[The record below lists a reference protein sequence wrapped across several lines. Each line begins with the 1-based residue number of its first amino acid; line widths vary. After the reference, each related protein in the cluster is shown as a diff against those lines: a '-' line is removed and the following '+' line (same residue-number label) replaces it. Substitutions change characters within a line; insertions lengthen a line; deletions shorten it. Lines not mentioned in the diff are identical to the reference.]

1 MRGKPA
7 PSVVIA
13 RIAERRGGVVARWEL
28 LAAGL
33 SEDQIDRQ
41 LAAGTL
47 RVVHRGVY
55 ALAHRRLDRP
65 ALHHAAWLAV
75 GDRSAISHADAA
87 GSWGMRPPSPGPVH
101 LTLPGQGGRKQR
113 RGIVLHRAP
122 LLAGDAVR
130 RGGLRI
136 TSPARTLVD
145 LAGVL
150 ERRDL
155 ERALDEA
162 QYRNLVSRS
171 VAARQ
176 P

>member
-1 MRGKPA
+1 MYEGTIALGPRRLQGGRTFTFSRLDRDMRGKPA

-41 LAAGTL
+41 LASGTL

-87 GSWGMRPPSPGPVH
+87 GSWGMRPPSP
-101 LTLPGQGGRKQR
+101 
-113 RGIVLHRAP
+113 
-122 LLAGDAVR
+122 
-130 RGGLRI
+130 
-136 TSPARTLVD
+136 ARCT
-145 LAGVL
+145 
-150 ERRDL
+150 
-155 ERALDEA
+155 
-162 QYRNLVSRS
+162 
-171 VAARQ
+171 
-176 P
+176 